1 MDKNEKNE
9 KDLELEK
16 EKVLQESERNE
27 ELEYDSD
34 IEYEDESLP
43 KDKIKKLREK
53 LKACEK
59 EKREYLE
66 GWQRMK
72 ADAVN
77 EKKRFSE
84 QLEKAKTLGKSE
96 VLEAIVPVLDSFE
109 LAFKGEAWE
118 KLDDIWKQGIEYI
131 HRQFE
136 DALQSL
142 KVTSFGKEGEVFDAT
157 LHEAVK
163 EVSADKKEDDGK
175 IAKVL
180 RKGYKTEEKVLRPA
194 QVEVFVFKK
203 D

>member
-1 MDKNEKNE
+1 MDKNKKNE

-16 EKVLQESERNE
+16 EISPQEDS
-27 ELEYDSD
+27 ELEYESS
-34 IEYEDESLP
+34 IEYEYESLP

-96 VLEAIVPVLDSFE
+96 ALEAIVPVLDSFE
-109 LAFKGEAWE
+109 MAFKGEAWE